1 VKLGAGNSRLER
13 RGDLAGLREP
23 ACLPLGEH
31 QLAVHLDVEDAAR
44 PLDEL
49 RRDADLLLDLC
60 RQTGGARIVV
70 SDGAVLDRH
79 MRGHALLLSG
89 SDYRASGRPVRTG
102 TLQDRNEMAFD
113 PVKEV

>member
-1 VKLGAGNSRLER
+1 MKLRADCSRLER
-13 RGDLAGLREP
+13 RGDLAGLRES
-23 ACLPLGEH
+23 AGLPLGEDE
-31 QLAVHLDVEDAAR
+31 LAVHLDLEDAAR

-49 RRDADLLLDLC
+49 RLDAELLLDLC

-70 SDGAVLDRH
+70 SDGAVLDRD
-79 MRGHALLLSG
+79 GHTLLLSG
-89 SDYRASGRPVRTG
+89 SDYRASGRPVRIG